1 MWSNQTQL
9 ARISNFCIICVILEL
24 ATVLPSVING
34 RPIKRRLDYEE
45 IYPENSYCSIMRIQ
59 YRSPSCYS
67 RSRYNIVKKIRD
79 QKELCVKCQKIAMEP
94 KINGTC
100 QGETKNGQIWPH
112 HDRSNKTNYDHKK
125 LILRDFIW
133 FQNVKWIFWD
143 FRDYQNDWKFGH
155 FYMVIFYPTA
165 TVTLVTSFRC
175 SCSAPMF
182 STCWW

>member
-133 FQNVKWIFWD
+133 FQNLRWISWD
-143 FRDYQNDWKFGH
+143 FLKFSGLILEWLKIWEILHGH
-155 FYMVIFYPTA
+155 FQGDLNGYSDVGDIVI
-165 TVTLVTSFRC
+165 L
-175 SCSAPMF
+175 
-182 STCWW
+182 

>member
-100 QGETKNGQIWPH
+100 QGETKYGQI
-112 HDRSNKTNYDHKK
+112 
-125 LILRDFIW
+125 
-133 FQNVKWIFWD
+133 
-143 FRDYQNDWKFGH
+143 
-155 FYMVIFYPTA
+155 
-165 TVTLVTSFRC
+165 
-175 SCSAPMF
+175 
-182 STCWW
+182 